1 MGDKWYDVNK
11 VFAIVYKHGY
21 VPLIKPQRTR
31 DSGHW
36 RKKARKVYNREQR
49 KYRHRGRGESP
60 FGSLTNAFGDRLKT
74 RLTETTYRRSLARVI
89 VYQTK
94 IYIRAT
100 YNGYSSI
107 IWLNT

>member
-1 MGDKWYDVNK
+1 KWYDVNK

-21 VPLIKPQRTR
+21 IPLIKPQRAR
-31 DSGHW
+31 GKGHW
-36 RKKARKVYNREQR
+36 RRKARKIYSKEWR

-74 RLTETTYRRSLARVI
+74 RLVETTYKRSLARVI
-89 VYQTK
+89 VYQAK

-100 YNGYSSI
+100 YKGCSFI
-107 IWLNT
+107 IWLNN